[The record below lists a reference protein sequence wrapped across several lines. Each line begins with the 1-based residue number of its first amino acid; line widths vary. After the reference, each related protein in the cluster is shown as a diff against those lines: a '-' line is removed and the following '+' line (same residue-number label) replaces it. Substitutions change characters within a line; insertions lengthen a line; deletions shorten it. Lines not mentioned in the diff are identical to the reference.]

1 MKEYRVVAEAR
12 EINYLTV
19 MANSE
24 EEAKAKVEAIM
35 ERGEGCLCF
44 SYDDK
49 TTIYDGSE
57 TEWGIEVISHCG

>member
-1 MKEYRVVAEAR
+1 MKEYHVLAEAR
-12 EINYLTV
+12 ETNFLTV

-35 ERGEGCLCF
+35 ERGEGILCF
-44 SYDDK
+44 SYDDEE
-49 TTIYDGSE
+49 TFYDGSE